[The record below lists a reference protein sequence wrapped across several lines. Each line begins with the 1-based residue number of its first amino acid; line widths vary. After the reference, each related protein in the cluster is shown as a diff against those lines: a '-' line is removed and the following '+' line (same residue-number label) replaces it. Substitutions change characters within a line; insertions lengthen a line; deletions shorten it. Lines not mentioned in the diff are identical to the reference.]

1 MHLSGPEILRA
12 VRKHGSERAAA
23 RALGIPRTT
32 FQEAHWKAK
41 DEVFSEPKFV
51 RRDKLRARVLPKR
64 GKGQVTRYIL
74 SSVQD
79 TTEVHEG
86 FVENLEAYAEHIGAT
101 ILIAGFTYNKSL
113 FEDHSKRK
121 AVFHAR
127 IAPYLTNERVELS
140 PSIIFCGEVNIS
152 PATVNPLAGFET
164 YTRSAWGVFPHP
176 RVCMRSVAT
185 MFREPAKQI
194 FTTGA
199 VSLTNYIPKAAGFRA
214 EFHHVI
220 GALIVEITPDD
231 EVFVRQLIAEDSG
244 SFQDLGTRVAGGMVY
259 ENQKV
264 EAITW
269 GDIHLEQIDPL
280 VKVGAWKYPMSMLD
294 RLAPSYQFMHD
305 TLDFK
310 ARNHHNVRD
319 PHHTF
324 ARFVNMDDGVEK
336 AIEDCAKFLDETSRP
351 WCQTVVVESN
361 HDLMLKRWLKEGDYK
376 NDPANAVFFLKLQLA
391 MYQAILDGAD
401 PFSPF
406 EHAVRQVLPL
416 REIIFLDE
424 SDSFRICGDIENGLH
439 GHRGANGAKGSML
452 SFAKMGPKANVAHT
466 HSCGIYEGIYCAGTS
481 SKLDMGYNRGGLS
494 SWSHTHI
501 VTYASGKRT
510 LVTMVDGAW
519 SAAEYMAR
527 KKNK

>member
-1 MHLSGPEILRA
+1 MHLTGPEILRA

-41 DEVFSEPKFV
+41 DEKFAEPRFV
-51 RRDKLRARVLPKR
+51 RRDKLSARKPPKR
-64 GKGQVTRYIL
+64 GKGQITRYIL

-86 FVENLEAYAEHIGAT
+86 FIENLEAYARFLDAE

-127 IAPYLTNERVELS
+127 VAPYLTNERVELA
-140 PSIIFCGEVNIS
+140 PGIVFCGEVNIS
-152 PATVNPLAGFET
+152 PSSVNPLSGFET
-164 YTRSAWGVFPHP
+164 YTRGAWGVFPHP

-185 MFREPAKQI
+185 MFREPAKHI

-231 EVFVRQLIAEDSG
+231 EVFVRQIIAEDSG
-244 SFQDLGTRVAGGMVY
+244 AFQDLGTRVVSGMIY
-259 ENQKV
+259 ENQRV

-269 GDIHLEQIDPL
+269 GDIHLEQIDPD
-280 VKVGAWKYPMSMLD
+280 VQNGAWGANGMLD
-294 RLAPSYQFMHD
+294 RLMPSYQFMHD

-310 ARNHHNVRD
+310 ARNHHNARD
-319 PHHTF
+319 PHHLF
-324 ARFVNMDDGVEK
+324 AQFVHMEDGVEK
-336 AIEDCAKFLDETSRP
+336 AIENCAEFLSSTSRD

-361 HDLMLKRWLKEGDYK
+361 HDLMLRRWLKEGDYR
-376 NDPANAVFFLKLQLA
+376 NDPANALFFLRMQTA
-391 MYQAILDGAD
+391 MYEAILDDKD

-406 EHAVRQVLPL
+406 EYACKQVLPL

-439 GHRGANGAKGSML
+439 GHRGANGARGSML
-452 SFAKMGPKANVAHT
+452 SFAKMGPKVNVGHT
-466 HSCGIYEGIYCAGTS
+466 HSCGIYEGVYCAGTS

-510 LVTMVDGAW
+510 LVTMIDGAW
-519 SAAEYMAR
+519 SAADYMDR
-527 KKNK
+527 KKKRK